1 MKNTIISIILFLSV
15 FSFVTY
21 SHYRLDNLCNLI
33 EKSCSEIEELINSN
47 SLEAASV
54 ITNELLDNIKDN
66 HLLSSMYL
74 NHNDFDIL
82 SCEALKLSLYVECR
96 NNDDSRISLNLLKC
110 YAENIKKLHKL
121 TVENIF

>member
-15 FSFVTY
+15 FSFVCY

-33 EKSCSEIEELINSN
+33 DKSCSEIEELINSN

-54 ITNELLDNIKDN
+54 ITDELLDKIKDN

-96 NNDDSRISLNLLKC
+96 NNDESRISLNLLKC

-121 TVENIF
+121 NVENIF